1 MIGLSI
7 MQRFT
12 LLHDGSV
19 QGWQA
24 TYLAFH
30 VTAQLGA
37 PLQVLHIDP
46 SNDGEA
52 IALRAAHV
60 ETGGRAAGVAIE
72 THLLSDFS
80 LDTLKEN
87 ITAIDGLFTPQRLVA
102 DGETVSLFLD
112 AFSCPL
118 WSVSTESKLDDA
130 SVAVLVN
137 DPKQDVPLIS
147 YAKSL
152 SQRLQQSLTAFVQ
165 DDQFEATLDPELSG
179 LKWMALPV
187 FSSENIAQALERL
200 QVGLLIASSSN
211 TSLIGGLSGNFVIC
225 PKRQDA

>member
-1 MIGLSI
+1 

-24 TYLAFH
+24 TYMAFH

-46 SNDGEA
+46 NNDGEA
-52 IALRAAHV
+52 LALRAAHV
-60 ETGGRAAGVAIE
+60 ETGGHAAGVAME
-72 THLLSDFS
+72 THLLSNFS

-87 ITAIDGLFTPQRLVA
+87 VTAVDGFFAPQRLIT

-118 WSVSTESKLDDA
+118 WIVSEESKLDNA
-130 SVAVLVN
+130 AVLVN
-137 DPKQDVPLIS
+137 DPMHDTQLIS
-147 YAKSL
+147 YVKTL
-152 SQRLQQSLTAFVQ
+152 SHRLQQSLTALVL
-165 DDQFEATLDPELSG
+165 DEKFEADTKTKTFRLKVDVSLNILRGCHYSRARTTSSRFVVYFIIEQIHGWRFVRKPCHLSQ
-179 LKWMALPV
+179 
-187 FSSENIAQALERL
+187 SR
-200 QVGLLIASSSN
+200 
-211 TSLIGGLSGNFVIC
+211 
-225 PKRQDA
+225 